1 MIRVVKGMIKVNGV
15 FHREGA
21 VLSLD
26 ELDEARAVAMGLAV
40 ACSDAAV
47 GDEAE
52 EGDLSSVVDPAGADN
67 ENADPDNENTAPES
81 ETDAADPESIGAA
94 VVGAQKGGRKGKK

>member
-1 MIRVVKGMIKVNGV
+1 MIRVVRGMIKVNGV
-15 FHREGA
+15 FQREGA

-26 ELDEARAVAMGLAV
+26 DMDEARAVAMGLAV

-52 EGDLSSVVDPAGADN
+52 DGDLSSVVDPAGADN
-67 ENADPDNENTAPES
+67 ENTEPES
-81 ETDAADPESIGAA
+81 ENDAAESESIGAA
-94 VVGAQKGGRKGKK
+94 VVGAKKGGRKGKK

>member
-26 ELDEARAVAMGLAV
+26 DMDEARAVAMGLAV

-47 GDEAE
+47 GGEAE

-67 ENADPDNENTAPES
+67 ENADPDNEETAPES
-81 ETDAADPESIGAA
+81 EADAEPESIGAA

>member
-26 ELDEARAVAMGLAV
+26 DMDEARAVAMGLAV

-67 ENADPDNENTAPES
+67 ENADPDNENAAPES
-81 ETDAADPESIGAA
+81 ENDAAEPESIGAA
-94 VVGAQKGGRKGKK
+94 VVGAKKGGRKGKK

>member
-1 MIRVVKGMIKVNGV
+1 MIRIVKGMIKVNGV

-26 ELDEARAVAMGLAV
+26 DMDEARAVAMGLAV
-40 ACSDAAV
+40 SCSDAAV
-47 GDEAE
+47 GGEAE

-67 ENADPDNENTAPES
+67 ENADLDNENAAPES
-81 ETDAADPESIGAA
+81 ENNAAEPESIGAA
-94 VVGAQKGGRKGKK
+94 VIGAKNGARKGKK

>member
-21 VLSLD
+21 VLTLD

-47 GDEAE
+47 GGEAE

-67 ENADPDNENTAPES
+67 ENAAPES

>member
-26 ELDEARAVAMGLAV
+26 DMDEARAVAMGLAV

-47 GDEAE
+47 GGEAE
-52 EGDLSSVVDPAGADN
+52 EGDLSSVVDPGGADN
-67 ENADPDNENTAPES
+67 ENADPDNENAAPES
-81 ETDAADPESIGAA
+81 ENDAAEPESIGAA